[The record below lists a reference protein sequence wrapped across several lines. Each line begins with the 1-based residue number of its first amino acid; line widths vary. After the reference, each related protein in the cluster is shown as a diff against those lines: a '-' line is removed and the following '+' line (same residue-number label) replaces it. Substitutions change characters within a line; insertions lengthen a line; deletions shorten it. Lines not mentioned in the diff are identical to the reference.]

1 MIECVLQIICG
12 WTVRTSVDKVGIV
25 AFQFVY
31 VYSTFKE
38 KKKRGSKA
46 KEGWSR
52 GLCVCAC
59 DREGESVCQERIEA
73 PIRRAQQGAGKG
85 AEKEG

>member
-25 AFQFVY
+25 VFQFVY

-38 KKKRGSKA
+38 KKK
-46 KEGWSR
+46 EGAR
-52 GLCVCAC
+52 LKRDGQEVCVCVHVIG
-59 DREGESVCQERIEA
+59 RERVCVKRE
-73 PIRRAQQGAGKG
+73 
-85 AEKEG
+85 